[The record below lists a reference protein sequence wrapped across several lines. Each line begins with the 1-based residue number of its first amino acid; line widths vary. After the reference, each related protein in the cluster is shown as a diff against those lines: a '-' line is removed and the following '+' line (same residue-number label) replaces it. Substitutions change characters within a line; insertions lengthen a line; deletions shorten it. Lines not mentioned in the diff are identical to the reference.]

1 MNGVG
6 SKYFLVV
13 NCTVQLVPN
22 ESAAWSSRMTE
33 RPIVSQPLSEPV
45 EMSGRPAGMPV
56 RAQTSSVTVPMTVP
70 DGTRSHSFSFGTSQK
85 QRVRL
90 PGFIQRRFL

>member
-1 MNGVG
+1 
-6 SKYFLVV
+6 
-13 NCTVQLVPN
+13 
-22 ESAAWSSRMTE
+22 MTE

-45 EMSGRPAGMPV
+45 EMSGSPAGMPV
-56 RAQTSSVTVPMTVP
+56 RALTSSVIVPMTVP

>member
-6 SKYFLVV
+6 SKYFPVV

-45 EMSGRPAGMPV
+45 EMSGSPAGMPV
-56 RAQTSSVTVPMTVP
+56 RALTSSVIRADDRAGRHEVAQLF
-70 DGTRSHSFSFGTSQK
+70 RSA
-85 QRVRL
+85 
-90 PGFIQRRFL
+90 RRRSSA

>member
-1 MNGVG
+1 MLNWIVA
-6 SKYFLVV
+6 VV
-13 NCTVQLVPN
+13 PSEMDALS
-22 ESAAWSSRMTE
+22 ESTTA
-33 RPIVSQPLSEPV
+33 RPSVSQPLSEPV
-45 EMSGRPAGMPV
+45 EISGRPAGMPV
-56 RAQTSSVTVPMTVP
+56 RALTSSVIVPMTVP